1 MEGAAMATMVD
12 RYVVRAGDGTQTHLG
27 GMGVTFK
34 VPAAM
39 TGGALAIVEHPVQP
53 RALVPPHTHHRE
65 DELSFV
71 VEGTFGVRIG
81 DDEFE
86 VGPGDYVYK
95 PRGIPHA
102 FWNPTDGMSRLVEL
116 LFPPDFERFFAQ
128 LGQAYVDGGGTP
140 DPERLMALARDYE
153 LDFLMNWVPDL
164 AARHGL
170 TLIGQR

>member
-1 MEGAAMATMVD
+1 
-12 RYVVRAGDGTQTHLG
+12 
-27 GMGVTFK
+27 
-34 VPAAM
+34 
-39 TGGALAIVEHPVQP
+39 
-53 RALVPPHTHHRE
+53 
-65 DELSFV
+65 
-71 VEGTFGVRIG
+71 
-81 DDEFE
+81 
-86 VGPGDYVYK
+86 
-95 PRGIPHA
+95 
-102 FWNPTDGMSRLVEL
+102 MSRLVEL